1 MAMQD
6 QTLATK
12 ASRVTLFEQQGSKKC
27 RMFTEKDE
35 TVMHITSEYSKL
47 VQAEWR
53 SAMVRSPLWLPGN
66 NKANMVLC
74 LPNTGI
80 NWSRP
85 QSANENQDKKFLWD
99 FNTKIDCVVEARRPD
114 IVVINKKN

>member
-47 VQAEWR
+47 VQAE
-53 SAMVRSPLWLPGN
+53 
-66 NKANMVLC
+66 
-74 LPNTGI
+74 
-80 NWSRP
+80 
-85 QSANENQDKKFLWD
+85 
-99 FNTKIDCVVEARRPD
+99 
-114 IVVINKKN
+114 